1 MIVLWSL
8 WFLEN
13 RFLDAG
19 DKSECYE
26 FPITNEGCSDD
37 GCDRSEAKN
46 LCKNLGGAMANP
58 KSTDNSMVRT

>member
-1 MIVLWSL
+1 M
-8 WFLEN
+8 
-13 RFLDAG
+13 DAG

-46 LCKNLGGAMANP
+46 LCKKLGGAMANP